1 MTLSNPLNLLLI
13 PPILYLAFRIVV
25 PGEYDADVY
34 NWMPAKHP
42 EVIVHRKYTAA
53 ELAELDG
60 KDGGRI
66 LLAIMRVGRD
76 GKVSKGLERTVFD
89 VSNGR
94 SFYGPD
100 GMYGN
105 FAGRDASR
113 GMAKQSFDEVRDVG
127 RLRLRVAQLK
137 LTA

>member
-13 PPILYLAFRIVV
+13 PPILYLAFRIVFPSHPPSTKVV

-42 EVIVHRKYTAA
+42 EVIVHRKYTAS

-60 KDGGRI
+60 KGGGRI

-94 SFYGPD
+94 SFYGP
-100 GMYGN
+100 GESAHAHN
-105 FAGRDASR
+105 RDQKES
-113 GMAKQSFDEVRDVG
+113 
-127 RLRLRVAQLK
+127 
-137 LTA
+137 